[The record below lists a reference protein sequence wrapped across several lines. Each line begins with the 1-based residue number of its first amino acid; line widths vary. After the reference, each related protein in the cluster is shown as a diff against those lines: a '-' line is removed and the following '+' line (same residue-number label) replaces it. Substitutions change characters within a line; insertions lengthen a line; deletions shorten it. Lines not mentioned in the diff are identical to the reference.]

1 MTFHKVIRTIHRWLG
16 VTLIALTIIN
26 AIAFGMGYA
35 IPWLY
40 YLPLLPLF
48 LLMLSGLYMFV
59 LPYVGKRDAPA
70 NRQA

>member
-1 MTFHKVIRTIHRWLG
+1 MSRAIRVAHRWLG
-16 VTLIALTIIN
+16 MSLIALTLIN
-26 AIAFGMGYA
+26 MVAFATGNA

-59 LPYVGKRDAPA
+59 LPYLAKWRA
-70 NRQA
+70 